1 MSNLDAVAQCPLIM
15 SWTPEQH
22 SSIFS
27 TLTLKSS
34 FIAACNDIRTFFSWA
49 SNLHC
54 IFLHSHTIQRLN
66 ALASR
71 RPHSIFWKHQFQS
84 WNTYT
89 FCSFKSLKHLIS
101 LFSCNIWCGRKKSQH
116 CVVSSKA
123 RNLVQSKYT
132 NVIKI
137 SDCLRF
143 ILILFIY

>member
-15 SWTPEQH
+15 SWNAEQH

-34 FIAACNDIRTFFSWA
+34 FIAACNDMNFLSWV

-54 IFLHSHTIQRLN
+54 IFLHSHTITGSMLYSQDDLIQFSEIIN
-66 ALASR
+66 FKAE
-71 RPHSIFWKHQFQS
+71 IFISFCLFKSWKH
-84 WNTYT
+84 
-89 FCSFKSLKHLIS
+89 CIS
-101 LFSCNIWCGRKKSQH
+101 LFSCNIWCGRKKSQR

-123 RNLVQSKYT
+123 RKLVQSNYT

-137 SDCLRF
+137 SDCLRV